1 MMKAKVSKDMISFQ
15 TVRRKDWL
23 LKISVYRDKYV
34 MLVAQH
40 CFYHEQLLM
49 RYFADFNEAS
59 SFIDFLIEQD
69 SYDSEN
75 F

>member
-1 MMKAKVSKDMISFQ
+1 MKAKVSKDMVSFQ
-15 TVRRKDWL
+15 AVRRKDWV

-34 MLVAQH
+34 LLVAQH
-40 CFYHEQLLM
+40 HYYQEQTIV
-49 RYFADFNEAS
+49 RFFHDFNEAA